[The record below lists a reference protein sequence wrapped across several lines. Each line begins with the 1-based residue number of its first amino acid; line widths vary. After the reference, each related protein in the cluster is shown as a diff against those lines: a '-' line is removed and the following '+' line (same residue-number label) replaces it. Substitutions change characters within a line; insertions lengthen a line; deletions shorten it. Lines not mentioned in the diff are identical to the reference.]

1 MNGDKS
7 GNSSQSAL
15 EPGSN
20 KSHLSTSYAYFG
32 PSEGPLRSLP
42 QRAPITVSPTT
53 SVRQALMQMNQVGGD
68 TIIVVDTTSEL
79 PLGIVTLTDL
89 VHGISVDGGRLDE
102 PIAGLMTG
110 APFSLPA
117 DAPSHRATVLMTKRG
132 VRHVLLVEPDG
143 RLCNVVSRSDLFGL
157 RGGGA
162 EALADRVTGAIDVKA
177 MSEAA
182 DAIRKR
188 GAELFSAGMGVEGI
202 CQWMSALNDLVV
214 MRVIELVEDEFDL
227 PPVPWC
233 WLVFGSEGR
242 LEQTF
247 STDQDNGLLFLP
259 GDESSTE
266 AIREAFL
273 PFAKAVNRGLD
284 ACGFKH
290 CKGGI
295 MSGNPLWCLSMSEWQ
310 ERFSSWMGT
319 PDPEALMHST
329 IFFDFRPIYGSYE
342 LADNLRNWLIPLPP
356 ERPRFL
362 RAMTEEALTCDPPL
376 NWIGGFVYD
385 GGREH
390 PHSIDLKLH
399 GARPFIDAA
408 RIWSL
413 THGIWATNTG
423 DRLRAAAAVQ
433 NLKPEET
440 ASEIEAFHLIQ
451 RFRIQQQLVDMDSDD
466 PNRLDPASLPDLNR
480 LMLKEA
486 FKQAKKLQLRLKLE
500 YRL

>member
-1 MNGDKS
+1 MNGDRSDGGGQS
-7 GNSSQSAL
+7 GTD
-15 EPGSN
+15 PGAEKN
-20 KSHLSTSYAYFG
+20 LFNTPYSHFG

-42 QRAPITVSPTT
+42 QRPPTTVSPTT

-68 TIIVVDTTSEL
+68 TIIVVDVSSNL

-89 VHGISVDGGRLDE
+89 VYGISVEGSRLDE

-117 DAPSHRATVLMTKRG
+117 DAPAHRATVLMTKRG

-162 EALADRVTGAIDVKA
+162 VALAERVTGAIDVKA
-177 MSEAA
+177 MAQAA
-182 DAIRKR
+182 DAIRAR
-188 GAELFSAGMGVEGI
+188 GAELFAAGMGVESI

-227 PPVPWC
+227 PAIPWC

-247 STDQDNGLLFLP
+247 ATDQDNGLLFLP
-259 GDESSTE
+259 EDEGSGQ
-266 AIREAFL
+266 AVREAFL
-273 PFAKAVNRGLD
+273 PFSKAVNKGLD
-284 ACGFKH
+284 ACGFRR
-290 CKGGI
+290 CRGGI
-295 MSGNPLWCLSMSEWQ
+295 MAGNPSWCLSLTEWQ
-310 ERFSSWMGT
+310 QQFSTWMGT
-319 PDPEALMHST
+319 PEPEALMHSA
-329 IFFDFRPIYGSYE
+329 IFFDFRPLYGNYE
-342 LADNLRNWLIPLPP
+342 LADNLRNWLIPLPTKH
-356 ERPRFL
+356 PRFL
-362 RAMTEEALTCDPPL
+362 RAMAEEALTCDPPL

-413 THGIWATNTG
+413 SHGIWATNTG

-440 ASEIEAFHLIQ
+440 AAEVEAFHLIQ
-451 RFRIQQQLVDMDSDD
+451 RFRIRQQLIDKDSDD
-466 PNRLDPASLPDLNR
+466 PNRIDPSSLPDLNR

-500 YRL
+500 YGL